1 MSDPTLY
8 LKEMVDLDNGSPEE
22 IHKQVEVALREALD
36 SNFEALS
43 NVNIG
48 QVYVPMENSGVH
60 GGGGGRSESKLE
72 TPDYDTF
79 GSIDSLIFEPKLGAE
94 SQQQVSFE
102 RIERIA
108 LSELNL
114 NGQLFIRRGSW
125 TATPAL
131 IKVKESQY
139 NNKQFYM
146 QKKVKP
152 GFTNY
157 QPREVGQKNLDK
169 YRIFKTSKKSQKI
182 IRFTRNINHFF

>member
-1 MSDPTLY
+1 MSDPTWY

-102 RIERIA
+102 KIERIA
-108 LSELNL
+108 LSKLNL
-114 NGQLFIRRGSW
+114 YGQLLIPRGSW
-125 TATPAL
+125 TFNL
-131 IKVKESQY
+131 VFSSIKLKIQSC
-139 NNKQFYM
+139 M
-146 QKKVKP
+146 S
-152 GFTNY
+152 FT
-157 QPREVGQKNLDK
+157 
-169 YRIFKTSKKSQKI
+169 KKS
-182 IRFTRNINHFF
+182 